1 MKIYQKVTI
10 CPSELPPHAQL
21 EISVYGR
28 LGSVVASANSLDNQ
42 NLGFTV
48 SQPAFNGTL
57 GELAYALRVSNVRP
71 QDLDVLDLVQSY
83 LTYFNE
89 VAEDDIN
96 LASEALP
103 MVARIVELKVRFL
116 LPRPPK
122 EDAEEEE
129 ELLEQALEAVTLLE
143 ELESAITFLR
153 SRRLER
159 RIMLPAKT
167 PRPQYPRAE
176 RPLKI
181 SLGGL
186 AELASRYSVS
196 NYFEMAVERLTM
208 AGAMK
213 GLMKRLKS
221 LRRGRLSELLEHQTW
236 PVAAITFAGMLE
248 LFKEGKV
255 RAEQAEVYGPIE
267 LELTEAKE
275 ERSAA

>member
-1 MKIYQKVTI
+1 M
-10 CPSELPPHAQL
+10 
-21 EISVYGR
+21 
-28 LGSVVASANSLDNQ
+28 VASANSLDNQ